1 MQNAAV
7 EQHTR
12 IGPKQA
18 YTLLSC
24 TVFLWAIGVV
34 IARGV
39 HEEIPLI
46 GLSFWRWC
54 MAVVILIP
62 FVWRDIFARS
72 TLFKKYIRLLII
84 QGMLIVGSGTLLF
97 YSLNFTTAINATL
110 VNAAQPVLTVALA
123 WVVLKERLN
132 RLQLLGICSAFMG
145 VGIMVTRASWSV
157 VTHLDFN
164 SGDVLV
170 IIAIC
175 GYAMYAI
182 NIRKLPRELGTFPA
196 LLVIL
201 VSGSLL
207 LLPFYMVES
216 FYVKPVNF
224 SLKFSGIVII
234 LALLVSI
241 LSISMW
247 NTANAVVGP
256 GRAAIFVNLMPV
268 YGSILAILFLGEKLY
283 LYHIAGA
290 VLVCAGIFLVV
301 NKRVPP

>member
-1 MQNAAV
+1 MSSPPLQQRVTVSPN
-7 EQHTR
+7 
-12 IGPKQA
+12 QA
-18 YTLLSC
+18 YALLGF
-24 TVFLWAIGVV
+24 TVLLWAAGVV

-39 HEEIPLI
+39 HDKIPLI

-54 MAVVILIP
+54 SAAVILLP
-62 FVWRDIFARS
+62 FVWRDLKARS
-72 TLFKKYIRLLII
+72 ALFRKHLPLLAV
-84 QGMLIVGSGTLLF
+84 QGMLIVGSGTMLF

-123 WVVLKERLN
+123 WVVLGDRLN
-132 RLQLLGICSAFMG
+132 RLQLAGIVSAFTG
-145 VGIMVTRASWSV
+145 VGVMVSRGSWSV
-157 VTHLDFN
+157 ITGLDFN
-164 SGDVLV
+164 IGDILV

-175 GYAMYAI
+175 GYAFYAI
-182 NIRKLPRELGTFPA
+182 NIRRVPRELGTFPA

-201 VSGSLL
+201 VSGSLF
-207 LLPFYMVES
+207 LLPFYLAES
-216 FYVKPVNF
+216 IYLSPVRF
-224 SLKFSGIVII
+224 SPEFAGIILV

-247 NTANAVVGP
+247 NTANAVIGP

-283 LYHIAGA
+283 LYHVAGA

-301 NKRVPP
+301 SKR

>member
-1 MQNAAV
+1 MTSPSLEGRMVTGQN
-7 EQHTR
+7 
-12 IGPKQA
+12 QA
-18 YTLLSC
+18 YILLAC
-24 TVFLWAIGVV
+24 TVFLWAVGVV

-54 MAVVILIP
+54 TAAVILLP
-62 FVWRDIFARS
+62 FVWRDLRARS
-72 TLFKKYIRLLII
+72 ALFRKYLPLLII

-110 VNAAQPVLTVALA
+110 VNAAQPVLTVLLA
-123 WVVLKERLN
+123 WAVLKEKLN
-132 RLQLLGICSAFMG
+132 RLQLAGIMSAFAG

-157 VTHLDFN
+157 VAHLDFN
-164 SGDVLV
+164 IGDFLV
-170 IIAIC
+170 ILAIC
-175 GYAMYAI
+175 GYALYAI
-182 NIRKLPRELGTFPA
+182 NIRKLPGELGTFPS

-201 VSGSLL
+201 VSGSVL
-207 LLPFYMVES
+207 LLPFYLAES
-216 FYVKPVNF
+216 IYLKPVSF
-224 SLKFSGIVII
+224 SLKLMGIILI

-268 YGSILAILFLGEKLY
+268 YGSVLAILFLGERLY

-301 NKRVPP
+301 NKR